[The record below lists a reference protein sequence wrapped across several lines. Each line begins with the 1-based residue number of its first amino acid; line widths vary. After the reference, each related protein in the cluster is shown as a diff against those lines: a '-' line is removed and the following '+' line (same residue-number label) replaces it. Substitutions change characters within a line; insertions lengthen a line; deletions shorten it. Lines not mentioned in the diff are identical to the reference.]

1 MAVSALRRLL
11 VFAAAL
17 AAVVAFAALARPEGS
32 SSARISIGAS
42 DTDEADEAD
51 EAGEAGEA
59 GATAEPRERAAQ
71 GGDFGNGSFAGEV
84 LLRPI
89 DPSTLADRP
98 ANLLTLGPSDWPF
111 PSHDGALL
119 AVPDSQNSDVGE
131 GDLAEVDVLDA
142 RTFQPVASVDLEG
155 APIAGFL
162 GFTPEAD
169 AVVVQRSDGGTQ
181 TLTRHPLDPSEG
193 TTTVALP
200 EQLDVNAYQ
209 WAMLEDGRVAL
220 LAVERG
226 GDGEGANAP
235 LLRVLVADLLAER
248 VVVDLPLPG
257 VRADQSEIVLQD
269 GPLYFPGAAW
279 DAAGERLYLAHADTS
294 RVTVVDLASG
304 GVAAEA
310 DLDSRAP
317 GTEGLAADS
326 SRRKQAQLSP
336 DGSRLYVTGH
346 DYPRNG
352 PGEPGEP
359 LGLSVI
365 DTATMTEVEY
375 VSGVSYWVQM
385 SPDGRWLAWTAEAT
399 DSDTEVGADGDRP
412 SSRVGLLHTETLE
425 PVALLGDG
433 YRSSYALGFSR
444 DSAHIYLQSDD
455 PNGGNGGTVV
465 RAHAL
470 PSLVQTGERR
480 LSGQSWFDPGGGY
493 LRQVS

>member
-1 MAVSALRRLL
+1 MSALRRLL

-17 AAVVAFAALARPEGS
+17 AAVVAFAALARPQGS

-42 DTDEADEAD
+42 DPDQAEDEATAD
-51 EAGEAGEA
+51 GPERR
-59 GATAEPRERAAQ
+59 AE
-71 GGDFGNGSFAGEV
+71 GGNVGNGSFGGEV

-89 DPSTLADRP
+89 DPSTLADVP

-111 PSHDGALL
+111 PSDDGALL
-119 AVPDSQNSDVGE
+119 ALLDSAGSDVRNQS
-131 GDLAEVDVLDA
+131 DIAEVDVLDA

-155 APIAGFL
+155 APITGFL

-169 AVVVQRSDGGTQ
+169 AVVVQGSDDGTQ
-181 TLTRHPLDPSEG
+181 TLTLTRYPLDPSEG

-209 WAMLEDGRVAL
+209 WAMLEDGRAAL

-226 GDGEGANAP
+226 GDGDQANTP

-257 VRADQSEIVLQD
+257 VRADQSEVVLGD

-279 DAAGERLYLAHADTS
+279 DTARERLYLAHADRS

-304 GVAAEA
+304 SVAAEA

-317 GTEGLAADS
+317 GSEGLAVDGT
-326 SRRKQAQLSP
+326 RRKDGQLSP
-336 DGSRLYVTGH
+336 DGSRLYVTGR
-346 DYPRNG
+346 DYPPNG
-352 PGEPGEP
+352 PGEP

-365 DTATMTEVEY
+365 DTATLTEVEY
-375 VSGVSYWVQM
+375 VSGVSDWVRV
-385 SPDGRWLAWTAEAT
+385 SPDGRWLAWTAEAAGG
-399 DSDTEVGADGDRP
+399 DAGAGTDGDRP
-412 SSRVGLLHTETLE
+412 FSRVGMLDAETLE
-425 PVALLGDG
+425 PVALLGNG

-444 DSAHIYLQSDD
+444 DSAHFYLQSDD
-455 PNGGNGGTVV
+455 GDGGTVV

-470 PSLVQTGERR
+470 PSLEQTGERR
-480 LSGQSWFDPGGGY
+480 LPGQAWFDPGGGY
-493 LRQVS
+493 LRQGS